1 MKKYILILII
11 SFISFLLIR
20 SYINLKPEIPTSQSG
35 GGGNA
40 SAFSETI
47 DNSKTK

>member
-11 SFISFLLIR
+11 SFIGFLLIR
-20 SYINLKPEIPTSQSG
+20 SYINLKSEIPTSQSG
-35 GGGNA
+35 GGGGA

-47 DNSKTK
+47 DNSEK

>member
-11 SFISFLLIR
+11 SFISFLLIK
-20 SYINLKPEIPTSQSG
+20 SYVNLKPEIPTSQSG
-35 GGGNA
+35 GGGSV
-40 SAFSETI
+40 SAFSEII